1 MLPGK
6 RGQVK
11 GIVITTENEISIK
24 DFGEDYLSEAKEVIG
39 GWPEHCHPR
48 LLPEP
53 LCMFVDDEGLRK
65 ELPISGVGSFL
76 YGTLAHGHPIV
87 GTIVILKDEGP
98 NIVGLTDEEINTLCG
113 WLLRTFKLR
122 GDITL

>member
-1 MLPGK
+1 M
-6 RGQVK
+6 K

-24 DFGEDYLSEAKEVIG
+24 DFGEGCLSEVKEVIG

-53 LCMFVDDEGLRK
+53 LCMFVDEEGLRK
-65 ELPISGVGSFL
+65 DLPINVVGCFL
-76 YGTLAHGHPIV
+76 YETLAHGHPIV
-87 GTIVILKDEGP
+87 GTIVILKDDGP

-113 WLLRTFKLR
+113 RLLRTFKLKEEC
-122 GDITL
+122 

>member
-1 MLPGK
+1 M
-6 RGQVK
+6 K

-24 DFGEDYLSEAKEVIG
+24 DFGEDYLSEVKEVIG

-65 ELPISGVGSFL
+65 DLPINVVGCFL
-76 YGTLAHGHPIV
+76 YETLAHGHPIV

-98 NIVGLTDEEINTLCG
+98 NIVGLSDEELNHLCTK
-113 WLLRTFKLR
+113 LNHFFKLK
-122 GDITL
+122 GDTPNDC